1 MDDIQLTRAE
11 QKEARKILA
20 ELNAASCHLA
30 LMLNACLLQWHWGL
44 AGGKPG
50 ASEEYPAFP
59 DGAFTSA
66 QKKKLK
72 AQLLTIDRYNFP
84 LLDSWGIDGK
94 KNMRNGVHYT
104 VNRKVAL
111 INAALRQHGPQE
123 RHYLEDVTILT
134 AVLAFAFRDL
144 KAVEKH
150 HENGWRLLV
159 QTLETLVKRT
169 ASPNHL
175 AYAEAIYAVVKPWLM
190 GAKALE
196 DWEENTTTKE
206 LA

>member
-1 MDDIQLTRAE
+1 MQELTKAE

-44 AGGKPG
+44 EGGKPG
-50 ASEEYPAFP
+50 ALEEYPDFP
-59 DGAFTSA
+59 EGAFTSA
-66 QKKKLK
+66 QRKKLHD
-72 AQLLTIDRYNFP
+72 QLITIDRYNFP

-111 INAALRQHGPQE
+111 INTALKQHGPQE

-150 HENGWRLLV
+150 HENGWSLLV
-159 QTLETLVKRT
+159 QTLETLVRRT
-169 ASPNHL
+169 ATPDQL
-175 AYAEAIYAVVKPWLM
+175 AHAEAIYAEVKPYLL
-190 GAKALE
+190 GVKALCE
-196 DWEENTTTKE
+196 REEPCLTR
-206 LA
+206 

>member
-1 MDDIQLTRAE
+1 MELTKAE

-50 ASEEYPAFP
+50 ALEEYPAFP
-59 DGAFTSA
+59 DGAFTAA

-84 LLDSWGIDGK
+84 LLESWGIDGK
-94 KNMRNGVHYT
+94 KNMRNGMHHS
-104 VNRKVAL
+104 VNRKVAI
-111 INAALRQHGPQE
+111 INKALQKYGPPV
-123 RHYLEDVTILT
+123 RIYLDDVIILT
-134 AVLAFAFRDL
+134 AVLARCASGLRD
-144 KAVEKH
+144 VERH
-150 HENGWRLLV
+150 TGNQWRLLC
-159 QTLETLVKRT
+159 QTIHTLVKRT
-169 ASPNHL
+169 ATPNHL